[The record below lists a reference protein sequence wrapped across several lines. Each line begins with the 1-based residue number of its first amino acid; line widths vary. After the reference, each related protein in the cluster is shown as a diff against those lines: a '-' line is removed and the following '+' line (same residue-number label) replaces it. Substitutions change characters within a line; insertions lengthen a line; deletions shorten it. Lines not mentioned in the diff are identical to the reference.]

1 MSFYIPQLQLNY
13 FWHMFESEWR
23 AIGLMPIMHV
33 TNTLHSLRSFVILHQ
48 TSLLRMISRLTT
60 ARRLKNGSFFFVLGA
75 HQRGKMS
82 LSLNEV
88 FFSFNRNTKNT
99 TYKSRQTLLT
109 IPLTIGYLHNIQY
122 NTSLDYNYYN
132 TFYRLFF
139 GYTPMYLA
147 NCNSKRVS
155 TQPLTSSYY
164 YTQQQ
169 YDFQF
174 HIFF

>member
-1 MSFYIPQLQLNY
+1 
-13 FWHMFESEWR
+13 
-23 AIGLMPIMHV
+23 
-33 TNTLHSLRSFVILHQ
+33 
-48 TSLLRMISRLTT
+48 MISHLTT
-60 ARRLKNGSFFFVLGA
+60 ARRLKNGGFFFVLGA

-82 LSLNEV
+82 LSSNEV

-122 NTSLDYNYYN
+122 NTSLDYNSYN

-155 TQPLTSSYY
+155 T
-164 YTQQQ
+164 
-169 YDFQF
+169 
-174 HIFF
+174 